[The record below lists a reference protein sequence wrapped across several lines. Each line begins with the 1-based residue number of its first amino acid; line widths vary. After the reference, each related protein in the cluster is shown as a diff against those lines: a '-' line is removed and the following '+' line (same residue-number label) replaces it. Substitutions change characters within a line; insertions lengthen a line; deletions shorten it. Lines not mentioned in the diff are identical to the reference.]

1 MKSKEEIFKEII
13 EDFNGNEFLLNKIDI
28 SASKEYMYYRCNKEL
43 REFLKEKII
52 EKAKNGER
60 IVKDDIAKWA
70 IEFLEKNVKTLAN
83 MIKEKDKIEKIK
95 KEREIESSLK
105 SYRKY
110 YQTLSY
116 VFPKEIAL
124 LFIKYVES
132 NQNNIR
138 NKGSLLKYIRN
149 CIARIIKESKMS
161 IEEIEKIFKEEA
173 EKFEGIRTV

>member
-13 EDFNGNEFLLNKIDI
+13 EDFNGNKFLLNKIDI

-83 MIKEKDKIEKIK
+83 MIKEKEEIEKIK
-95 KEREIESSLK
+95 KERETK
-105 SYRKY
+105 SYHKS

-116 VFPKEIAL
+116 VFPKEIAP
-124 LFIKYVES
+124 LFIKYVEL

-138 NKGSLLKYIRN
+138 SNGSLLKYIRN

>member
-1 MKSKEEIFKEII
+1 MKSKEELFKEII

-28 SASKEYMYYRCNKEL
+28 SASKEYINYRCNKEL

-52 EKAKNGER
+52 EKAKNGEK
-60 IVKDDIAKWA
+60 IIEYDVVKWA

-83 MIKEKDKIEKIK
+83 MIKDKEEIEKIK
-95 KEREIESSLK
+95 KEWKIESSLK
-105 SYRKY
+105 SYRKS

-124 LFIKYVES
+124 LFIKYVEL

-138 NKGSLLKYIRN
+138 NNGSLLKYIRN
-149 CIARIIKESKMS
+149 CITRIINESKMN